1 MKTLEEL
8 KIFVE
13 DLEETMLRLHV
24 QLRAWEEQ
32 YDQFKKVPS
41 KLSKE
46 RKTYE
51 DIRHKY
57 VYYQGKFYAYFHTLL
72 KLGSDVPSVIGRLRG
87 VHMTSSVVW
96 EEKGHYTEI
105 YGHFKTDQ
113 YLQQIKTKK

>member
-1 MKTLEEL
+1 MKTLEEV

-32 YDQFKKVPS
+32 YDQFKKIPS
-41 KLSKE
+41 KFSKG
-46 RKTYE
+46 RKDYE
-51 DIRHKY
+51 EIKQHY
-57 VYYQGKFYAYFHTLL
+57 TYYQGKFYAYFHTLL
-72 KLGSDVPSVIGRLRG
+72 KLGSTVPILISNLRG

-96 EEKGHYTEI
+96 EEKAHYTER

-113 YLQQIKTKK
+113 YLRQIKTEK